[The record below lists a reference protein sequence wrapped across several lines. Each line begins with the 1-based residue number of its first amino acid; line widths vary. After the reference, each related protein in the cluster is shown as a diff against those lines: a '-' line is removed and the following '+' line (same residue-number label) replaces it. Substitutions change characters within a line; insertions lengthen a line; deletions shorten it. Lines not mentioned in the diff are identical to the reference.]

1 MGWGRR
7 VGAVVVPVVDL
18 VAVADAAARVAA
30 VVDRAVAVAVRA
42 AGVGPVVGTAGVA
55 DAMAAVAARRV
66 RIARGRISSRT

>member
-30 VVDRAVAVAVRA
+30 RVAAVVDRAVAVAVRA
-42 AGVGPVVGTAGVA
+42 AGVGPVAVTAGVA
-55 DAMAAVAARRV
+55 AAVARRARS
-66 RIARGRISSRT
+66 ARGRISSRT